1 MTRLTEASSEV
12 AEEAADYADNRT
24 GAKCVTRGQDFENYL
39 TTGKFQ
45 FLTFLKFRASI
56 TYLLRKS
63 VRPNLSLLQGYIYS
77 GHFPHPLGEGKI
89 FLSKLKKNREEFEG
103 RLYEKRKGKEE
114 KRIE

>member
-89 FLSKLKKNREEFEG
+89 FLSKLKKT
-103 RLYEKRKGKEE
+103 GKNLKEDFM
-114 KRIE
+114 KK